1 MILENLIKPII
12 LSEGITEPLLL
23 KYDNFYAKQL
33 TRSDLDADL
42 EGVNSSI
49 EIIQKTRGGSWPS
62 EQLTRDADLLDLAW
76 HEREFNDGNSFAYA
90 IYTNEDEYLGCFYLY
105 GMGLRTPLS
114 EVTIDFEV
122 DASWWVTTE
131 AFKEGYY
138 EKVYLALLQW
148 LSDEFKFKRI
158 KYSNK
163 ELPI

>member
-1 MILENLIKPII
+1 MILENLIKPIM
-12 LSEGITEPLLL
+12 LSEGITAPLLL